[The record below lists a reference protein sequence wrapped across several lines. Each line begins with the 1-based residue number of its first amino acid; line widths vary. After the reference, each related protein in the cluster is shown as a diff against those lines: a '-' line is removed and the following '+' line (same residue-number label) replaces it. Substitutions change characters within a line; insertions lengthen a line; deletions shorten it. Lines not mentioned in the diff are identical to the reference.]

1 MNHTSNQAHMSNP
14 INVRVKNKNSGVK
27 PYLSQ
32 KHDKQIMLTRIHEF
46 TIPNYTKFK
55 KMLYLLF
62 PTSVIYNS
70 QTIYLLIAGNTYC
83 KRKLV
88 IFYTQ

>member
-32 KHDKQIMLTRIHEF
+32 QHDKQIMLTRIHEF
-46 TIPNYTKFK
+46 TIPNYIK
-55 KMLYLLF
+55 KMLYLLL
-62 PTSVIYNS
+62 PTSVTYKP
-70 QTIYLLIAGNTYC
+70 QTIY
-83 KRKLV
+83 
-88 IFYTQ
+88 F